1 MLPSMH
7 NTRHRYQCDRYPNR
21 DWATR
26 VVLNETRSP
35 VSLSEKKTDL
45 GTECAVGAQTY
56 VYGSGKTGALRRS
69 AVGLDTVCQYSHEQA
84 NIKPGGALWLTFPQ
98 GLHAIMH
105 SPSLLPLTIATISLA
120 HDKAILGSLRGLD
133 SRVLAK
139 VFMYDQLCMPHPWY
153 LDTFNVSNLLP
164 TAYSGALAAR
174 SRLTVLIT
182 TP

>member
-1 MLPSMH
+1 M
-7 NTRHRYQCDRYPNR
+7 Y
-21 DWATR
+21 
-26 VVLNETRSP
+26 
-35 VSLSEKKTDL
+35 L
-45 GTECAVGAQTY
+45 GTECTVGAQSY

-98 GLHAIMH
+98 VLHAIMH

-139 VFMYDQLCMPHPWY
+139 VFMYDQLCMPHIPGT
-153 LDTFNVSNLLP
+153 LTPSMSNLSP
-164 TAYSGALAAR
+164 TAYSGALAR
-174 SRLTVLIT
+174 SRLTVLIKT
-182 TP
+182 TSLDSRC